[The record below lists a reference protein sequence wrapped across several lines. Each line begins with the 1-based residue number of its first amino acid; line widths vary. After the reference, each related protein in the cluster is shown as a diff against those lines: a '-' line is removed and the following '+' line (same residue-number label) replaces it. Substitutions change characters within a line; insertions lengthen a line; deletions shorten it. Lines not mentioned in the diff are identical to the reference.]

1 MKMENEW
8 ERRKIEMSKTMRK
21 NMKEKNR
28 RKNEKMRKNED

>member
-8 ERRKIEMSKTMRK
+8 ERREIEMSKTMRK
-21 NMKEKNR
+21 NMKGKNR